1 MSVAANDLGTWLLA
15 AGQVLTM
22 LVMYRKLSGQTE
34 KREISQPLVV
44 KPDPEYAAKDHI
56 HHQYI
61 TRDDCRAAHVQAAQA
76 ETGKFE
82 AIQRQLDHMN
92 NSFVLT
98 LTRHNDQAEE
108 RAAKLHARI
117 DPIAQLSQ
125 ATNAR
130 FDDHIEDHRNGR
142 FDNAG

>member
-1 MSVAANDLGTWLLA
+1 MDSGNLNTWIPSA
-15 AGQVLTM
+15 ISVLTG
-22 LVMYRKLSGQTE
+22 LVLLRKLSGQTE
-34 KREISQPLVV
+34 KREINQPLVV

-61 TRDDCRAAHVQAAQA
+61 TKEDCRAAHIQAGQA

-92 NSFVLT
+92 NSFVQT
-98 LTRHNDQAEE
+98 LARHNDQAEE

-117 DPIAQLSQ
+117 DPIGELCG

>member
-1 MSVAANDLGTWLLA
+1 MDSGNLNTWIPSA
-15 AGQVLTM
+15 ISVLTG
-22 LVMYRKLSGQTE
+22 LVLLRKLSGQTE
-34 KREISQPLVV
+34 KREINQPLVV
-44 KPDPEYAAKDHI
+44 KPDPEYASKDHI

-61 TRDDCRAAHVQAAQA
+61 TKEDCRSAHIQAGQA
-76 ETGKFE
+76 ETSKFE

-92 NSFVLT
+92 NSFIQT
-98 LTRHNDQAEE
+98 LARHNDQAEE
-108 RAAKLHARI
+108 RAAKLHSRI

>member
-1 MSVAANDLGTWLLA
+1 LTGLVLL
-15 AGQVLTM
+15 
-22 LVMYRKLSGQTE
+22 RKLSGQTE
-34 KREISQPLVV
+34 KREINQPLVV
-44 KPDPEYAAKDHI
+44 KPDPEYASKDHS

-61 TRDDCRAAHVQAAQA
+61 TKEDCRAAHIQAGQA

-92 NSFVLT
+92 NSFVAT
-98 LTRHNDQAEE
+98 LARHNDQAEE
-108 RAAKLHARI
+108 RAAKLHSRI

>member
-1 MSVAANDLGTWLLA
+1 MDSGNLNTWIPSA
-15 AGQVLTM
+15 ISVLTG
-22 LVMYRKLSGQTE
+22 LVLLRKLSGQTE
-34 KREISQPLVV
+34 KREINQPLVV
-44 KPDPEYAAKDHI
+44 KPDPEYASKDHS

-61 TRDDCRAAHVQAAQA
+61 TKEDCRAAHIQAGQA

-92 NSFVLT
+92 NSFVAT
-98 LTRHNDQAEE
+98 LARHNDQAEE
-108 RAAKLHARI
+108 RAAKLHSRI